1 MMKQRI
7 ASVDGFWKP
16 RFALAMRWALSTG
29 AALAYLHGRACP
41 IIHRDLKPL
50 NMFLTKDLEAG
61 KQLTGTVASK
71 NHHANHTDF

>member
-1 MMKQRI
+1 MLKQRI

-29 AALAYLHGRACP
+29 AALAYLHGREHP

-50 NMFLTKDLEAG
+50 NMFLTKDLEAHG
-61 KQLTGTVASK
+61 RFAGGPDKG
-71 NHHANHTDF
+71 